1 MARSASRL
9 APEKQLLYEQL
20 VDALQALFG
29 VHPGYRAVHA
39 KGIVCEGTFNPA
51 PTAASV
57 SRAPHLQDTPV
68 PVTVRFSDF
77 AGVPTVPDGDPLAS
91 PRGMAIKFHL
101 PGGIVTDIVAQSYDG
116 FPVRTAEEFLV
127 FVRALA
133 ASGPEVP
140 SPTPLA
146 DFLASHP
153 QAKRFAEA
161 PKPVPASFATESYY
175 GVNAFRF
182 TNREGVSRAGRY
194 RVRPEAGE
202 EHLDAAEAARRPE
215 SFLFEELRERLL
227 RGPARFRLL
236 VQLADEGDPIDDGSL
251 PWPEGRRQVELG
263 TIAVTSRLAD
273 SVAVERRLLFDP
285 ARLVDGIEVSEDPLP
300 LARSA
305 VYAVAYRRRNDEIQV
320 EVRGVHLCCQGCVD
334 AVDAAVKNV
343 AGVASRCDIEK
354 KTVAL
359 TARDGAAA
367 QKALDAI
374 AAAGFHGS
382 TDNARLAMQAASSIP
397 RGRVKRLKVS
407 GIHNCCDLCCEAIK
421 EAIATVDGVTADT
434 ATPGATTFEVTGD
447 FPAAALVKALN
458 AAGFSAQ
465 VRP

>member
-1 MARSASRL
+1 MASSAIS
-9 APEKQLLYEQL
+9 EQL

-39 KGIVCEGTFNPA
+39 KGIVCEGTFSPA

-57 SRAPHLQDTPV
+57 SRAPHLQDVSV
-68 PVTVRFSDF
+68 PTTVRFSDF

-91 PRGMAIKFHL
+91 PRGMAIKLHL
-101 PGGIVTDIVAQSYDG
+101 PGGIDTDVVAQSYDG

-133 ASGPEVP
+133 TSGP
-140 SPTPLA
+140 PLA

-194 RVRPEAGE
+194 RIRPEAGE
-202 EHLDAAEAARRPE
+202 EHLDAAEAARRPGN
-215 SFLFEELRERLL
+215 FLFEELRERLF

-236 VQLADEGDPIDDGSL
+236 VQLADDGDPIDDGSL

-263 TIAVTSRLAD
+263 TIVVTAPLAD
-273 SVAVERRLLFDP
+273 SAAVERRLLFDP
-285 ARLVDGIEVSEDPLP
+285 ARLVDGIGLSEDPLP

-305 VYAVAYRRRNDEIQV
+305 VYAIAYRRRNEAV
-320 EVRGVHLCCQGCVD
+320 HLEVTGVHLCCQGCVD
-334 AVDAAVKNV
+334 AVDAAVKSV
-343 AGVASRCDIEK
+343 AGATSRCDIEK
-354 KTVAL
+354 QTVAL

-367 QKALDAI
+367 QKALDAV
-374 AAAGFHGS
+374 AAAGFHGR
-382 TDNARLAMQAASSIP
+382 TDDAHLAMKAVSRIP
-397 RGRVKRLKVS
+397 RGRVKYLKVS

-421 EAIATVDGVTADT
+421 GAIATVDGVADDT
-434 ATPGATTFEVTGD
+434 ATPGATAFEVTGD
-447 FPAAALVKALN
+447 FQAAALVKALN
-458 AAGFSAQ
+458 TAGFGAK
-465 VRP
+465 VKR

>member
-1 MARSASRL
+1 MASSAIS
-9 APEKQLLYEQL
+9 EQL

-39 KGIVCEGTFNPA
+39 KGIVCEGTFSPA

-57 SRAPHLQDTPV
+57 SRAPHLQDVSV
-68 PVTVRFSDF
+68 PTTVRFSDF

-101 PGGIVTDIVAQSYDG
+101 PGGIDTDVVAQSYDG

-133 ASGPEVP
+133 TSGP
-140 SPTPLA
+140 PLA

-194 RVRPEAGE
+194 RIRPEAGE

-215 SFLFEELRERLL
+215 NFLFEELRERLS
-227 RGPARFRLL
+227 RGPVRFRLL
-236 VQLADEGDPIDDGSL
+236 VQLADDGDPIDDGSL

-263 TIAVTSRLAD
+263 TIVVTAPLAD
-273 SVAVERRLLFDP
+273 SAAVERRLLFDP
-285 ARLVDGIEVSEDPLP
+285 ARLVDGIGLSEDPLP

-305 VYAVAYRRRNDEIQV
+305 VYAIAYRRRNEAV
-320 EVRGVHLCCQGCVD
+320 HLEVTGVHLCCQGCVD
-334 AVDAAVKNV
+334 AVDAAVKSV
-343 AGVASRCDIEK
+343 AGATSRCDIEK
-354 KTVAL
+354 QTVAL

-367 QKALDAI
+367 QKALDAV
-374 AAAGFHGS
+374 AAAGFHGR
-382 TDNARLAMQAASSIP
+382 TDDAHLAMKAVSRIP
-397 RGRVKRLKVS
+397 RGRMKYLKVS

-421 EAIATVDGVTADT
+421 GAIATVDGVADDT
-434 ATPGATTFEVTGD
+434 ATPGATAFEVTGD
-447 FPAAALVKALN
+447 FQAAALVKALN
-458 AAGFSAQ
+458 TAGFGAK
-465 VRP
+465 VKR

>member
-1 MARSASRL
+1 MASSAIG
-9 APEKQLLYEQL
+9 EHL
-20 VDALQALFG
+20 VDALHALFG

-39 KGIVCEGTFNPA
+39 KGIVCEGTFSPA

-57 SRAPHLQDTPV
+57 SRAPHLQNVSV
-68 PVTVRFSDF
+68 PTTVRFSDF

-91 PRGMAIKFHL
+91 PRGMAIKFQL
-101 PGGIVTDIVAQSYDG
+101 PGGIDTDIVAQSYDG

-133 ASGPEVP
+133 TSGP
-140 SPTPLA
+140 PLA

-194 RVRPEAGE
+194 RIRPEAGE
-202 EHLDAAEAARRPE
+202 EHLDAAEAVRRPE
-215 SFLFEELRERLL
+215 SFLFEELRERLS

-236 VQLADEGDPIDDGSL
+236 VQLADDGDPIDDGSL
-251 PWPEGRRQVELG
+251 PWPDERRQVELG
-263 TIAVTSRLAD
+263 TIAVTAPLAD
-273 SVAVERRLLFDP
+273 SAAVERRLLFDP
-285 ARLVDGIEVSEDPLP
+285 TRLVDGIGLSEDPLP

-305 VYAVAYRRRNDEIQV
+305 VYAIAYRRRNEAMHVEIT
-320 EVRGVHLCCQGCVD
+320 GVHLCCQGCVD
-334 AVDAAVKNV
+334 AVDAAVRSV
-343 AGVASRCDIEK
+343 AGATSRCDIEK
-354 KTVAL
+354 QTVAL

-374 AAAGFHGS
+374 AAAGFHGR
-382 TDNARLAMQAASSIP
+382 TDDAHLAMKAVSRIP
-397 RGRVKRLKVS
+397 RGRVKHVKVS

-421 EAIATVDGVTADT
+421 GAIATVDGVAGDT

-447 FPAAALVKALN
+447 FQAAALVQALN
-458 AAGFSAQ
+458 AAGFGAQ
-465 VRP
+465 VKR

>member
-1 MARSASRL
+1 MARSAGRL
-9 APEKQLLYEQL
+9 APEKQRVYEQL

-39 KGIVCEGTFNPA
+39 KGIVCEGTFSPA
-51 PTAASV
+51 PTAPSV
-57 SRAPHLQDTPV
+57 SHAAHFRGVSIPA
-68 PVTVRFSDF
+68 TVRFSNF

-101 PGGIVTDIVAQSYDG
+101 PGGVDTDIVAHSYDG

-133 ASGPEVP
+133 TSGPGVP

-146 DFLASHP
+146 NFLVSHP
-153 QAKRFAEA
+153 QAKKFVEA
-161 PKPVPASFATESYY
+161 PKPAPASFATESYY

-182 TNREGVSRAGRY
+182 TSREGVSRAGRY

-215 SFLFEELRERLL
+215 SFLFEELRERLF

-236 VQLADEGDPIDDGSL
+236 VQLADENDPIDDGSL
-251 PWPEGRRQVELG
+251 PWPEGRPQVELG

-273 SVAVERRLLFDP
+273 SAAVERRLLFDP
-285 ARLVDGIEVSEDPLP
+285 TRLVDGVELSEDPLP

-305 VYAVAYRRRNDEIQV
+305 VYAIAYRRRTEEIRV
-320 EVRGVHLCCQGCVD
+320 EVTGVHLCCQGCVD
-334 AVDAAVKNV
+334 AVDAAMKNV
-343 AGVASRCDIEK
+343 AGVTSHCDMEK
-354 KTVAL
+354 KTVSL
-359 TARDGAAA
+359 TAGDGAVA

-382 TDNARLAMQAASSIP
+382 TDHARLAMKAVSGIP
-397 RGRVKRLKVS
+397 RGRVKSLNVS
-407 GIHNCCDLCCEAIK
+407 GIHNCCDLCCDAIK
-421 EAIATVDGVTADT
+421 GAIATVDGVTGDT
-434 ATPGATTFEVTGD
+434 AIPGATTFAVMGD
-447 FPAAALVKALN
+447 FQAAALVQALN

-465 VRP
+465 VRQ

>member
-1 MARSASRL
+1 MASSAIS
-9 APEKQLLYEQL
+9 EQL

-39 KGIVCEGTFNPA
+39 KGIVCEGTFSPA

-57 SRAPHLQDTPV
+57 SRAPHLQDVSV
-68 PVTVRFSDF
+68 PTTVRFSDF

-101 PGGIVTDIVAQSYDG
+101 PGGIDTDVVAQSYDG

-133 ASGPEVP
+133 TSGP
-140 SPTPLA
+140 PLA

-194 RVRPEAGE
+194 RIRPEAGE

-215 SFLFEELRERLL
+215 NFLFEELRERLS
-227 RGPARFRLL
+227 RGPVRFRLL
-236 VQLADEGDPIDDGSL
+236 VQLADDGDPIDDGSL

-263 TIAVTSRLAD
+263 TIVVTAPLAD
-273 SVAVERRLLFDP
+273 SAAVERRLLFDP
-285 ARLVDGIEVSEDPLP
+285 ARLVDGIGLSEDPLP

-305 VYAVAYRRRNDEIQV
+305 VYAIAYRRRNEAV
-320 EVRGVHLCCQGCVD
+320 HLEVTGVHLCCQGCVD
-334 AVDAAVKNV
+334 AVDAAVKSV
-343 AGVASRCDIEK
+343 AGATSRCDIEK
-354 KTVAL
+354 QTVAL

-367 QKALDAI
+367 QKALDAV
-374 AAAGFHGS
+374 AAAGFHGR
-382 TDNARLAMQAASSIP
+382 TDDAHLAMKAVSRIP
-397 RGRVKRLKVS
+397 RGRVKYLKVS

-421 EAIATVDGVTADT
+421 GAIATVDGVADDT
-434 ATPGATTFEVTGD
+434 ATPGATAFEVTGD
-447 FPAAALVKALN
+447 FQAAALVKALN
-458 AAGFSAQ
+458 TAGFGAK
-465 VRP
+465 VKR

>member
-1 MARSASRL
+1 MASSAIG
-9 APEKQLLYEQL
+9 EQL
-20 VDALQALFG
+20 VDALHALFG

-39 KGIVCEGTFNPA
+39 KGIVCEGTFSPA

-57 SRAPHLQDTPV
+57 SRAPHLQHVSV
-68 PVTVRFSDF
+68 PTTVRFSDF

-101 PGGIVTDIVAQSYDG
+101 PGGIDTDIVAQSYDG

-133 ASGPEVP
+133 TSGP
-140 SPTPLA
+140 PLA

-194 RVRPEAGE
+194 RIRPGAGE

-215 SFLFEELRERLL
+215 SFLFEELRERLS

-236 VQLADEGDPIDDGSL
+236 VQLADDGDPIDDGSL
-251 PWPEGRRQVELG
+251 PWPEERRQVELG
-263 TIAVTSRLAD
+263 TIAVTAPLAD
-273 SVAVERRLLFDP
+273 SAAVERRLLFDP
-285 ARLVDGIEVSEDPLP
+285 ARLVDGIGLSEDPLP

-305 VYAVAYRRRNDEIQV
+305 VYAIAYRRRNEAMHV
-320 EVRGVHLCCQGCVD
+320 EVTGVHLCCQGCVD
-334 AVDAAVKNV
+334 AVDAAVKGV
-343 AGVASRCDIEK
+343 AGATSHCDIEK
-354 KTVAL
+354 QTVAL

-374 AAAGFHGS
+374 AAAGFHGR
-382 TDNARLAMQAASSIP
+382 TDDAHLAMKAVSRIP
-397 RGRVKRLKVS
+397 RGRVKHLKVS

-421 EAIATVDGVTADT
+421 GAIATVDGVAGDT

-447 FPAAALVKALN
+447 FQAAPLVQALN
-458 AAGFSAQ
+458 AAGFGAQ
-465 VRP
+465 VKR